1 MALTDINFQEGE
13 GQDFTV
19 EIPTAVYT
27 GILSDINIESL
38 GSQFILSE
46 IPGVVSEG
54 GGGNIFIMSE

>member
-19 EIPTAVYT
+19 EIPTASYAGSLT
-27 GILSDINIESL
+27 DITIETN
-38 GSQFILSE
+38 GSQFLLLETPLITSS
-46 IPGVVSEG
+46 P